1 MNGGF
6 DGYIGMFDSGV
17 GGISVLKR
25 AVELLPHESFLF
37 YGDSANAPY
46 GEKSVEWVRE
56 RSSRIVEGLLERG
69 VKAIVIA
76 CNTATGAA
84 AETLRERYPDVP
96 LIGVEP
102 ALKPAV
108 NFSEGE
114 RVLVMATPI
123 TLGQGKFQRLY
134 EEWGP
139 GAQVS
144 TVACTGLAMRIERGN
159 LNAPD
164 MLELLESLI
173 GEHRGVHSVVLGC
186 THYPFV
192 RQQIRSVLG
201 DVTFFDGGDG
211 AARQLV
217 RLLEEESLLADSQ
230 DFGDLRFCSSK
241 NTPEELALYRRFFDF
256 PLD

>member
-1 MNGGF
+1 MGGRF

-25 AVELLPHESFLF
+25 AVELLPHENFLF
-37 YGDSANAPY
+37 YGDSANVPY
-46 GEKSVEWVRE
+46 GEKSVEWVRD
-56 RSSRIVEGLLERG
+56 RSSRIVEDLLEQG

-84 AETLRERYPDVP
+84 AEALRERYPDVP
-96 LIGVEP
+96 FVGVEP

-108 NFSEGE
+108 SSSDGE

-123 TLGQGKFQRLY
+123 TLRQEKFRRLY

-139 GAQVS
+139 SAQVHA
-144 TVACTGLAMRIERGN
+144 VACTGLAARIERGD

-164 MLELLESLI
+164 VLELLESLI
-173 GEHRGVHSVVLGC
+173 GEYRGVHSVVLGC

-192 RQQIRSVLG
+192 RRQIRAVLG

-211 AARQLV
+211 VARQLV
-217 RLLEEESLLADSQ
+217 RLLEEEELLSASRQ
-230 DFGDLRFCSSK
+230 TGDLRFCSSR
-241 NTPEELALYRRFFDF
+241 NTPDELALYRRFFDF